1 MPFSVKCPFDE
12 MDFSEMDFSEMDF
25 GKMDIGEI
33 SFRKMD
39 FRWNVPSVKWTF
51 GEMSLRWK
59 IPSAKWLRWNGFRQ
73 NGFRWKVQIPKK
85 CTKIT
90 LAQKRICL
98 GNLYEESDDDSTTLA
113 PEQNSKDDYISKA
126 EQKSLE
132 LAFARLI
139 FRCGLFLSLSEL
151 EPVKLLLIKLLHIW

>member
-1 MPFSVKCPFDE
+1 MPLPDPLWSYFNQLGHVTGYKQKR
-12 MDFSEMDFSEMDF
+12 SECKEC
-25 GKMDIGEI
+25 KQQIN
-33 SFRKMD
+33 K
-39 FRWNVPSVKWTF
+39 
-51 GEMSLRWK
+51 SLR
-59 IPSAKWLRWNGFRQ
+59 SARNHL
-73 NGFRWKVQIPKK
+73 KK

-98 GNLYEESDDDSTTLA
+98 GDLYEESDDDSTTLA

-151 EPVKLLLIKLLHIW
+151 EPVKLLLIKLLHI

>member
-1 MPFSVKCPFDE
+1 MPYWDVGLHKFTGPGAVRRVITS
-12 MDFSEMDFSEMDF
+12 
-25 GKMDIGEI
+25 
-33 SFRKMD
+33 
-39 FRWNVPSVKWTF
+39 NH
-51 GEMSLRWK
+51 L
-59 IPSAKWLRWNGFRQ
+59 
-73 NGFRWKVQIPKK
+73 KK

-98 GNLYEESDDDSTTLA
+98 GDLYEESDDDSTTLA

-132 LAFARLI
+132 LAFARSI

-151 EPVKLLLIKLLHIW
+151 EPVKLLLIKLLHI